1 MSDENDYNGRDWH
14 ILCHLNPRTISILLK
29 KENEGEFW
37 DKKNARPAPFRFFIP
52 YLHAPT
58 AELRG
63 DFRRF
68 VFLQASPQRVSEI
81 VHSRWNHEAR
91 LQLHYY
97 RRHDGTEVVV
107 RDAEMQKLI
116 RTFQDR
122 NLNFY
127 IDTPIEQFAPDD
139 MVIINT
145 GPWAGYEGQIIEIK
159 VKNGRAKMKVGL
171 NLFNLVESIVF
182 TDFRTGD
189 VIFRDSG
196 KAQLM
201 SQDPIAQFEEDVI
214 DILSHRYGSTK
225 AAATDEYDAR
235 RLRKLTAFDRV
246 LVEETD
252 DDYHRFLSLR
262 LILASLRGSAGKEK
276 ILNEVL
282 HCMGGKTL
290 PATDAEA
297 YMTVALFIATKDA
310 GYRTA
315 LKDYRTSH
323 PDAPDILRRYQSIIK
338 KMRAKSSSSQP

>member
-1 MSDENDYNGRDWH
+1 MSAESSYNGRDWH
-14 ILCHLNPRTISILLK
+14 ILCHLDPNMINVLLR
-29 KENEGEFW
+29 KESEGEFL
-37 DKKNARPAPFRFFIP
+37 DEKSAPRSPFKFFIP
-52 YLHAPT
+52 YLYAPT

-68 VFLQASPQRVSEI
+68 VFIQASPQRVNEI
-81 VHSRWNHEAR
+81 VRSGWNLEAR
-91 LQLHYY
+91 LQLFYY
-97 RRHDGTEVVV
+97 RRHDGTKVTVG
-107 RDAEMQKLI
+107 DAEVQKLI

-127 IDTPIEQFAPDD
+127 IDTPIEKFAPDD
-139 MVIINT
+139 VVVINT
-145 GPWAGYEGQIIEIK
+145 GPWAGYEGQIVEMK
-159 VKNGRAKMKVGL
+159 VMNGRAKMKVAL
-171 NLFNLVESIVF
+171 NVLSLVESIVF
-182 TDFRTGD
+182 TDLRTGD
-189 VIFRDSG
+189 VVFKDRG
-196 KAQLM
+196 RAQLM
-201 SQDPIAQFEEDVI
+201 SHDPIAQFEDVII

-225 AAATDEYDAR
+225 DAATEESDIR
-235 RLRKLTAFDRV
+235 RLRQLTAFDRV

-262 LILASLRGSAGKEK
+262 LILASLRGSASKDK

-338 KMRAKSSSSQP
+338 KMRAKPSGSMP